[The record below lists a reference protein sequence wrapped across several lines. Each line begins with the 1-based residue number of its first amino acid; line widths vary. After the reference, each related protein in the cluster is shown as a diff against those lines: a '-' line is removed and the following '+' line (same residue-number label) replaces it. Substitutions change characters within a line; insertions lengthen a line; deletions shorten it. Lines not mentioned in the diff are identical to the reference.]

1 MTMLDVMRRFKQ
13 SWILK
18 LALGLVAVMFV
29 ALIPGV
35 GLGPMGGD
43 TGLPTDVLAQVGDYE
58 ITLQE
63 FRQIYLRQLQQ
74 YRLQSGGDISEDVL
88 RQLGID
94 RQILQQLID
103 EYAALAEADR
113 LGLEVGDAEVR
124 ERVVTLPGLQI
135 DGQFIGEQEYRRLL
149 QQQSPPIST
158 EQFEDDIRKSILLER
173 LQTAVTGWVS
183 VSDSEVGDEHR
194 RRNERVKV
202 DVVAFRADDYR
213 DEVEATD
220 EDVALQYDQESASY
234 QVPEKRKL
242 RFLLVDES
250 AIFDSVTPTSDDVED
265 YYSSNLSRYQTPG
278 QVRASHI
285 LLRVGDQDE
294 ADVLARATELSM
306 QARAG
311 ADFAELAKVHS
322 EDETNA
328 EAGGDLGSF
337 GRGRMVPA
345 FEAAAFAMA
354 PDEISEPIKS
364 TFGYHVI
371 KVTEKQEETTQTL
384 DDVRTSVENI
394 LKQERASSR
403 ARALAQA
410 IAAEV
415 TTPAELEQAAAARG
429 YELQESGF
437 AAPGEPILGLGFAQ
451 EVSARA
457 FQLAEGEVEGP
468 IGTPSGPAFVTVVD
482 TQDPYTPQLDEVRD
496 QVREDV
502 IRKKALTL
510 AQQRA
515 GEAAEA
521 LRAAEDFVAAATEA
535 EYSVGTSELVTR
547 GSALPEVGI
556 SAAVEAV
563 AFKLEPGAVSE
574 AIETGNT
581 AAVVHVVE
589 REDAPTDESPDARQT
604 LRDELTAT
612 RQGQFFGAYMN
623 KVKERLEITIDLA
636 ALEEA
641 FAPV

>member
-13 SWILK
+13 SWLLK
-18 LALGLVAVMFV
+18 LALGLVAFMFI

-35 GLGPMGGD
+35 GLSPPD
-43 TGLPTDVLAQVGDYE
+43 DAGLPSDVLAKVGDYE
-58 ITLQE
+58 IRLQE

-103 EYAALAEADR
+103 EYAALTEADR

-124 ERVVTLPGLQI
+124 ERILTLPAFQI
-135 DGQFIGEQEYRRLL
+135 DGRFIGEQEYRLLL
-149 QQQSPPIST
+149 QRQSPPIST
-158 EQFEDDIRKSILLER
+158 GQFEDDIRKSILLQR

-213 DEVEATD
+213 DEVEASD
-220 EDVALQYDQESASY
+220 DDIALLYDQESTSY

-250 AIFDSVTPTSDDVED
+250 VIFDSVTPTADEVED
-265 YYSSNLSRYQTPG
+265 YYSANLSRYQTPG

-285 LLRVGDQDE
+285 LLRIDDQDE
-294 ADVLARATELSM
+294 ADVLARATEITM
-306 QARAG
+306 QARNG
-311 ADFAELAKVHS
+311 ADFAALARLHS

-328 EAGGDLGSF
+328 EAGGDLGLLS
-337 GRGRMVPA
+337 RGRMVPE

-354 PDEISEPIKS
+354 PDEVSEPVKS

-384 DDVRTSVENI
+384 DDVRTTVENI

-415 TTPAELEQAAAARG
+415 STPAELEQAAAARG

-451 EVSARA
+451 EASARA
-457 FQLAEGEVEGP
+457 FQLAVGEVEGP

-482 TQDPYTPQLDEVRD
+482 TQDPYVPMLEEVRD

-515 GEAAEA
+515 AEAADA
-521 LRAAEDFVAAATEA
+521 LRDAEDFVAAATDA
-535 EYSVGTSELVTR
+535 EYSVGSSDLVTR

-563 AFKLEPGAVSE
+563 AFAMEPGTVSE
-574 AIETGNT
+574 AIESGNT
-581 AAVVHVVE
+581 AAVVHLVE
-589 REDAPTDESPDARQT
+589 REEAPTDDLSDVRQT
-604 LRDELTAT
+604 LRDEMTVT

-623 KVKERLEITIDLA
+623 KVKERLDITVDLA

>member
-1 MTMLDVMRRFKQ
+1 MTMLDVMRRFKK
-13 SWILK
+13 SWLLK
-18 LALGLVAVMFV
+18 LGLGLVAFMFI

-35 GLGPMGGD
+35 GLSPLGGD
-43 TGLPTDVLAQVGDYE
+43 TGLPTDVLAKVGDYE
-58 ITLQE
+58 ITLQQ

-103 EYAALAEADR
+103 EYAALTEADR

-124 ERVVTLPGLQI
+124 ERIVALPAFQI
-135 DGQFIGEQEYRRLL
+135 DGRFIGEQEYRLLL

-158 EQFEDDIRKSILLER
+158 EQFEDDIRKSIRLER

-213 DEVEATD
+213 DEVEASD
-220 EDVALQYDQESASY
+220 EDITLLYEQESMSY
-234 QVPEKRKL
+234 QIPEKRKL

-250 AIFDSVTPTSDDVED
+250 VIFDAVTPTADEVEG
-265 YYSSNLSRYQTPG
+265 YYSANLNRYQTPG

-285 LLRVGDQDE
+285 LLRIGDQDE
-294 ADVLARATELSM
+294 AEVLARATELAM
-306 QARAG
+306 QARG
-311 ADFAELAKVHS
+311 GTDFAELARVHS

-328 EAGGDLGSF
+328 EEGGDLGLF
-337 GRGRMVPA
+337 GRGRMVPE
-345 FEAAAFAMA
+345 FEAAAFALA

-371 KVTEKQEETTQTL
+371 KVTEKQEETIQTL

-394 LKQERASSR
+394 LKQERASAR

-415 TTPAELEQAAAARG
+415 TTPEELEQAAAARG

-451 EVSARA
+451 GVSTRA
-457 FQLAEGEVEGP
+457 FQMAVGEVEGP

-482 TQDPYTPQLDEVRD
+482 TQDPYVPPLDEVRD
-496 QVREDV
+496 QVREDI

-515 GEAAEA
+515 AEAAEA
-521 LRAAEDFVAAATEA
+521 LRAAEDFVAAATAA
-535 EYSVGTSELVTR
+535 EYSVGSSDMVAR
-547 GSALPEVGI
+547 GTALPEVGI

-563 AFKLEPGAVSE
+563 AFAMEPGTVSD
-574 AIETGNT
+574 AIESGNT
-581 AAVVHVVE
+581 AAVVHLVE
-589 REDAPTDESPDARQT
+589 REEAPTDDLPDARQT
-604 LRDELTAT
+604 LRDEMRTT

-623 KVKERLEITIDLA
+623 KVKERLEITVDLA